1 MSISGISQSDFE
13 ALGLGVPKAPDPA
26 TKRNELGAE
35 DFLRLMTTQLKNQDP
50 FKPMENGEFLGQMAQ
65 FGTVSGLKELKTQ
78 FADLST
84 NIVSGQAL
92 QASSLLGRDVLVN
105 ANSGYLEADRPLA
118 GAVDVPS
125 GAQSVRV
132 MVLDAAGQIVR
143 TVDLGGQAPGLA
155 RFSWD
160 GRTEAGT
167 VAAPGR
173 YSLRA
178 QIYTNGQAVG
188 AAQTLVS
195 APVESVTLGAGQT
208 GLSLSLRGLGDTP
221 FSSVRRIG

>member
-1 MSISGISQSDFE
+1 MAISGISQADLEAMGLALPTAEPAVTKKSD
-13 ALGLGVPKAPDPA
+13 
-26 TKRNELGAE
+26 LGAA

-50 FKPMENGEFLGQMAQ
+50 FKPLENGEFLGQMAQ
-65 FGTVSGLKELKTQ
+65 FGTVSGLKELKAQ
-78 FADLST
+78 FADLSS

-105 ANSGYLEADRPLA
+105 SNSGYLEADRPLA

-132 MVLDAAGQIVR
+132 FVLDAAGQIVR
-143 TVDLGGQAPGLA
+143 GIDLGSQAPGLA
-155 RFSWD
+155 RFVWD
-160 GRTEAGT
+160 GRTDAG
-167 VAAPGR
+167 VAAAPGR

-178 QIYTNGQAVG
+178 QTFTNGQPVG
-188 AAQTLVS
+188 AAQTLIS
-195 APVESVTLGAGQT
+195 APVESVTLGAGQA

-221 FSSVRRIG
+221 FSAVRRIG